1 MSWTCKECGE
11 ELSSDALFLD
21 KYCSNCYTPVFDLA
35 ITEVVK
41 DLGNRICEL
50 DEKLKRLESTVTP
63 SHTEARAGFNIW
75 EGLDVL
81 QTIAIKWQ
89 FNIFGGFFSALMLL
103 IAKADDFNRE
113 RLRRGFPDHVKAYE
127 LFINEPGWWDATL
140 ALAKKLKYIKENRT

>member
-21 KYCSNCYTPVFDLA
+21 KYCPNCYTPVFDFD
-35 ITEVVK
+35 V
-41 DLGNRICEL
+41 
-50 DEKLKRLESTVTP
+50 
-63 SHTEARAGFNIW
+63 W

-81 QTIAIKWQ
+81 QTIVIKWQ
-89 FNIFGGFFSALMLL
+89 FNMLGGFFSALMLL
-103 IAKADDFNRE
+103 IAKADDFNKE

-127 LFINEPGWWDATL
+127 LFTNEPGWWDATL